1 MSADYQGKVVSEEEA
16 AKGLGF
22 ANIDEFRRWQTDLG
36 HENAELKYALS
47 QAKNEAKRFQSSG
60 MRCTAILERCKS
72 FLIDIKDAIDAGDR
86 NQLKMAT
93 GWHWSDAKEDGHITK
108 LILAIG
114 VVCGGAVDWNHEL
127 RDWLDYLNPLYIK
140 IEGDQCKVTGIL
152 DGSEEAKKEC
162 ERHLATYTGDKLI
175 VTADHVG
182 LVSGGIEA
190 WLANVPKTCRVCYK
204 MSQLGQ
210 NVYYNSDKPYETADF
225 ENPEEWGLEP
235 APKPAQYTSLVQPP
249 DATP

>member
-22 ANIDEFRRWQTDLG
+22 ANVDEFRRWQTDLG
-36 HENAELKYALS
+36 RENAELKYALS
-47 QAKNEAKRFQSSG
+47 QAKDEARRFRSSG

-72 FLIDIKDAIDAGDR
+72 FLTGIKNAIEVSDSR
-86 NQLKMAT
+86 QLKESV
-93 GWHWSDAKEDGHITK
+93 GWYGDNDKEPDHINK

-114 VVCGGAVDWNHEL
+114 VVCGGAVDWKHEL

-162 ERHLATYTGDKLI
+162 ERHLATYTGPKLT
-175 VTADHVG
+175 VDAAHVG

-190 WLANVPKTCRVCYK
+190 WLANVPKTCRVTYK

-210 NVYYNSDKPYETADF
+210 NVYYNSDNPYETADF

-235 APKPAQYTSLVQPP
+235 APKPASYTCLVQPP